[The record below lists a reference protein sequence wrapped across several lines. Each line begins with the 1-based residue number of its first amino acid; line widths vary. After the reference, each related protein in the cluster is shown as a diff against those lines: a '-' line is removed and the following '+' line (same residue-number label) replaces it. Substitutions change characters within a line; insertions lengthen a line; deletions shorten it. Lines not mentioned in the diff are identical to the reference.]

1 MIYFKGGLYNRMSRL
16 GKSKGC
22 VILDLQTL
30 RRSMKQIKERTEGVK
45 GELGEVKL

>member
-1 MIYFKGGLYNRMSRL
+1 MSRL
-16 GKSKGC
+16 AKSKGC
-22 VILDLQTL
+22 VVLDLQTL